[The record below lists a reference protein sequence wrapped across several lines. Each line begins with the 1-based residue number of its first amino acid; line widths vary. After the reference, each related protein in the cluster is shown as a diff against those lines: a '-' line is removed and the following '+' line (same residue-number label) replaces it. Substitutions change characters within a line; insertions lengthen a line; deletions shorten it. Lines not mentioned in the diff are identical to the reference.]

1 MMKIGMV
8 FPAQGS
14 QFVGMG
20 KELYDDSRIM
30 QEYFEQASN
39 CLDVNFVKLCFASS
53 DAELSILNHT
63 YTALFLVSSALYAV
77 LKDQGIEPTIVAG
90 CNIGEYAAM
99 HAASSLSLPD
109 GLYLLNKYANFY
121 QELLRDLDVTA
132 LRVNGITARELKL
145 LCAQA
150 SDKNN
155 QVAIAV
161 YESATHHIVTG
172 HSLATVQLRELLS
185 DVKGVKVKDE
195 NLHVGLHSELML
207 PVVEQ
212 VRMYLE
218 KVDFRDTTIPL
229 ITNSDAK
236 KVTSGDDIKQTVL
249 AQIHKPVL
257 WAQSIELLADC
268 ELIVEL
274 GPGKQLS
281 SLLAERYPDKQT
293 VAINT
298 KTDIEQ
304 LKTIMGE

>member
-39 CLDVNFVKLCFASS
+39 CLDINFVKLCFASS
-53 DAELSILNHT
+53 DAELNILNHT

-77 LKDQGIEPTIVAG
+77 LKEQGIEPSIAAG
-90 CNIGEYAAM
+90 YNVGEYAAM
-99 HAASSLSLPD
+99 HAAGSLSLPD

-121 QELLRDLDVTA
+121 QEFLRNVDVAA
-132 LRVNGITARELKL
+132 LRVHGIAARELKTF
-145 LCAQA
+145 CVEA
-150 SDKNN
+150 SQKNN
-155 QVAIAV
+155 QVSIAI

-172 HSLATVQLRELLS
+172 DSIAIMRLRELLGE
-185 DVKGVKVKDE
+185 VKGIKVKDE
-195 NLHVGLHSELML
+195 NVQVGLHSELML

-212 VRMYLE
+212 VKMYLE

-229 ITNSDAK
+229 IINADAK
-236 KVTSGDDIKQTVL
+236 AVRNGDDIKQTVL

-257 WAQSIELLADC
+257 WAQSVELLADC
-268 ELIVEL
+268 ELIIEV

-281 SLLAERYPDKQT
+281 SLLAERYPDKQM

-298 KTDIEQ
+298 KADIEQ